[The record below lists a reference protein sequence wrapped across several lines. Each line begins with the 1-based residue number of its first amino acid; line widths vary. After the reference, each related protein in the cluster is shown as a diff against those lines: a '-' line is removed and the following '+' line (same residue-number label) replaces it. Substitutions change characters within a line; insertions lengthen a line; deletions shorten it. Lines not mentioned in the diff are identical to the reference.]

1 MCQYFFMKFN
11 DKRFCGNEQR
21 IFRARYKITEP
32 GVISHVT
39 QRAAGKEPLFL
50 DDTDYLTMLM
60 LLKESVEKFD
70 LNYYAL
76 SLMPNHV
83 HILLEPREKNL
94 PEAMRSIFS
103 RYAARFNTRYQR
115 KGHLF
120 GGPYRQSVC
129 LDNTYLLSASIY
141 IHLNPVR
148 AGIVEKAGT
157 FRWSSASLYCG
168 ESAVKSFIDPSPV
181 LSLVHDQEPKAR
193 KHYRRILEQA
203 HGHEPENA
211 LEHEGAIEKFS
222 IRLAQIFPR
231 LFKKLGKMT
240 KNTEKHLGR
249 NASML
254 DLTRLEQVIENTDFS
269 RSWSTESRKAK
280 KYIVEQLLARGY
292 KKTEIARRLGIS
304 RRSIYNIINS
314 SCD

>member
-1 MCQYFFMKFN
+1 MKYN

-39 QRAAGKEPLFL
+39 QSAAGKEPLFI
-50 DDTDYLTMLM
+50 DDADYLTMLM

-70 LNYYAL
+70 LRYYAL
-76 SLMPNHV
+76 CLMTNHV
-83 HILLEPREKNL
+83 HFLLEPQEKNL

-103 RYAARFNTRYQR
+103 RYAAKFNTKYQR

-129 LDNTYLLSASIY
+129 LDNTYLLTASIY

-148 AGIVEKAGT
+148 AGIVDKAYSY
-157 FRWSSASLYCG
+157 RWSSASLYCG
-168 ESAVKSFIDPSPV
+168 ESAVESFVDPRIV
-181 LSLVHDQEPKAR
+181 LRLVHDQEPEAR
-193 KHYRRILEQA
+193 KNYCRMLEQA

-211 LEHEGAIEKFS
+211 LEHEGAIEKFC
-222 IRLAQIFPR
+222 IRLSQIFPG
-231 LFKKLGKMT
+231 LFKKLGK
-240 KNTEKHLGR
+240 KTENKETYLGC

-254 DLTRLEQVIENTDFS
+254 DLTRLEQVIANTDFS
-269 RSWSTESRKAK
+269 RSWSLESRKAK
-280 KYIVEQLLARGY
+280 KYIVEQLLARGF
-292 KKTEIARRLGIS
+292 KKTEIAGRLGIS
-304 RRSIYNIINS
+304 RRSVYNILNS
-314 SCD
+314 HCD

>member
-1 MCQYFFMKFN
+1 VKYS

-39 QRAAGKEPLFL
+39 QRAAGKEPLFI

-70 LNYYAL
+70 LRYYAL
-76 SLMPNHV
+76 SLMSNHI
-83 HILLEPREKNL
+83 HILLEPRENNL

-103 RYAARFNTRYQR
+103 RYAAKFNTKYQR

-129 LDNTYLLSASIY
+129 LDNTYLLTASLY

-148 AGIVEKAGT
+148 AGIVDKTDAY
-157 FRWSSASLYCG
+157 RWSSASLYCN
-168 ESAVKSFIDPSPV
+168 ESDVESFVDPGVV
-181 LSLVHDQEPKAR
+181 LRLVHDQEPEAR
-193 KHYRRILEQA
+193 KNYCRMLEQA

-211 LEHEGAIEKFS
+211 LEHEGAIEKFC
-222 IRLAQIFPR
+222 IRLSQIFPR
-231 LFKKLGKMT
+231 LFKKLGKKT
-240 KNTEKHLGR
+240 ENTEKYLGC

-254 DLTRLEQVIENTDFS
+254 DLTRLDQAIENTDFS
-269 RSWSTESRKAK
+269 RSWSMESRKAK
-280 KYIVEQLLARGY
+280 KYIVEQLLARGF
-292 KKTEIARRLGIS
+292 KKTEIAGRLGIS
-304 RRSIYNIINS
+304 RMSVYNILNS
-314 SCD
+314 HCD